1 MALIHHHTRNA
12 GGEFE
17 RHECSY
23 YKSPAEFVLAKIP
36 DGVPFRCYKDGV
48 DIAHDVDAMCEDG
61 EFTIIEG
68 AGGGIGKIFNFIL
81 KPIMKLFMP
90 STPSAP
96 SVNQQAAS
104 ANNSL
109 TDRNNKPRPYER
121 IFDICGTVQCIPS
134 DLMQSYNIYDSSH
147 KQYQYGYYYIGRG
160 FYDTP
165 ESGVLDGDT
174 RLSTITG
181 SSACIYDPYTSPNN
195 SAPRQIIGADI
206 DEPLF
211 ITKRSNSVDG
221 LELKAPNEYQLKL
234 KDATI
239 SCQLSGTTGTLV
251 DATGTMGFDDIFV
264 AGDVI
269 SLSNVAVRIYVPADG
284 DTFAHYHNQ
293 SLDGIYTVISS
304 GETAISFDV
313 TSNLAQW
320 QKISGGAQNMVANDD
335 AKISPSDIAEAGFTD
350 WFTISSIKS
359 KRIVANIV
367 ARQGMYKS
375 PSNGG
380 ATRSNSASVELQ
392 WQLINDAGNHTG
404 SITSVTQALTDK
416 SRDEVGMS
424 LVVNLPTQSVVRVR
438 VRRSTNQ
445 DTGYDG
451 QSVDQLT
458 FSDLY
463 GQVPDSTPHYGNIT
477 TIHTKRRNTPQATA
491 VKEPQLKVL
500 CTEKLFKYLG
510 NGVFD
515 TVRTEN
521 TQAVQSMIRLLR
533 DPQIGALNLSTEAM
547 DGLIDKQDEIESYF
561 GSALAGQFCYTFD
574 DKSLTAQDMC
584 QTIAEA
590 IFCTI
595 YRQGQDIK
603 LYFERPSA
611 GPAMVFTNRSKLAG
625 EKWSRSFGSDAKDS
639 VEFKW
644 TDPSDNTV
652 QTLKIP
658 EDGGINPNQIEGKG
672 VRNYQQAYWLAHRA
686 RQKDLLRRETVEFT
700 STEEGNFVIV
710 GEVISVVKGSRV
722 ASYDGYIVAQ
732 NGLTLTLSQEVEFTE
747 GDDHYIQLKRRDGTV
762 ESIGVIAGA
771 NKRTVQMLS
780 APSEAI
786 YTQNSAVKTEFS
798 FGNEARHLA
807 QMIVPTQVEPQSDR
821 TVKITGSNY
830 HPDVFLFDGVEPFEG
845 AYSNGYSDG
854 YAN

>member
-17 RHECSY
+17 RHECAY
-23 YKSPAEFVLAKIP
+23 YQSPAEFVLAKIP

-81 KPIMKLFMP
+81 KPIIKLFMP
-90 STPSAP
+90 SSQSAP

-174 RLSTITG
+174 QLSTITG
-181 SSACIYDPYTSPNN
+181 SAACIYDPLTSPNN
-195 SAPRQIIGADI
+195 SAPRQIVGEDI
-206 DEPLF
+206 SESLY
-211 ITKRSNSVDG
+211 ITTRSNSVDG

-234 KDATI
+234 KDVTI
-239 SCQLSGTTGTLV
+239 SCQLSGTTGSLV
-251 DATGTMGFDDIFV
+251 DATGTMGFDDLFV

-269 SLSNVAVRIYVPADG
+269 SLSNVAISIYVPADG
-284 DTFAHYHNQ
+284 ESPAFYYILR
-293 SLDGIYTVISS
+293 LDGTYTVISS
-304 GETAISFDV
+304 SETTISFDV
-313 TSNLAQW
+313 TNSLAKWQNIPDGSKNMAPNDNALISPGNLAD
-320 QKISGGAQNMVANDD
+320 V
-335 AKISPSDIAEAGFTD
+335 GFTD
-350 WFTISSIKS
+350 WFTISAIKS
-359 KRIVANIV
+359 KRIIANI
-367 ARQGMYKS
+367 AAHQGMYKS
-375 PSNGG
+375 PSDGG

-392 WQLINDAGNHTG
+392 WQLINDAGNPTG
-404 SITSVTQALTDK
+404 SITSITQALKDK
-416 SRDEVGMS
+416 SKDEVGMS
-424 LVVNLPTQSVVRVR
+424 VIVSLPTQSAVRVR

-463 GQVPDSTPHYGNIT
+463 GQIPETTAHYGNIT

-515 TVRTEN
+515 SVRTNN
-521 TQAVQSMIRLLR
+521 TQAVQSLIRLMR
-533 DPQIGALNLSTEAM
+533 DEVVGDLNMSTSSMDALL
-547 DGLIDKQDEIESYF
+547 DKQGEIESYF

-574 DKSLTAQDMC
+574 DKDATAQDIC
-584 QTIAEA
+584 QTIAGA
-590 IFCTI
+590 IFCNV
-595 YRQGQDIK
+595 YREGQDIK
-603 LYFERPSA
+603 LFFERPVQ

-625 EKWSRSFGSDAKDS
+625 EKWTRSFGSDAKDS
-639 VEFKW
+639 VEFTW
-644 TDPSDNTV
+644 VDPDTNVTE
-652 QTLKIP
+652 TLKIP
-658 EDGGINPNQIEGKG
+658 AEGGANANKIEGKG

-686 RQKDLLRRETVEFT
+686 RQKDLLQRESVEFT

-710 GEVISVVKGSRV
+710 GEAISVVKGSRV

-732 NGLTLTLSQEVEFTE
+732 DGLTLTLSQEVEFTA

-830 HPDVFLFDGVEPFEG
+830 HPDVFLYDDVEPFEG
-845 AYSNGYSDG
+845 AYSDGYSDG

>member
-17 RHECSY
+17 RHECAY
-23 YKSPAEFVLAKIP
+23 YQSPAEFVLAKIP

-68 AGGGIGKIFNFIL
+68 AGGVGAMIIGAIIAVFAAK
-81 KPIMKLFMP
+81 KMMSV
-90 STPSAP
+90 STPKYNA
-96 SVNQQAAS
+96 QAAS

-195 SAPRQIIGADI
+195 SAPRQIIGNDI
-206 DEPLF
+206 SESLY
-211 ITKRSNSVDG
+211 ITTRSNSVDG
-221 LELKAPNEYQLKL
+221 LELKAPNEYSLYL
-234 KDATI
+234 INVTI
-239 SCQLSGTTGTLV
+239 SCQLSGTTGALV
-251 DATGTMGFDDIFV
+251 DSTGTMKFSDLFEV
-264 AGDVI
+264 GDAVT
-269 SLSNVAVRIYVPADG
+269 LSNVKSGTAV
-284 DTFAHYHNQ
+284 
-293 SLDGIYTVISS
+293 LDGRYTVLASS
-304 GETAISFDV
+304 ESSISFNV
-313 TSNLAQW
+313 SSNLVQW
-320 QKISGGAQNMVANDD
+320 QKIASGSADMTTDGSAL
-335 AKISPSDIAEAGFTD
+335 ISPVDVAEVGFSD
-350 WFTISSIKS
+350 WFTISKIKPS
-359 KRIVANIV
+359 RIIANIV
-367 ARQGMYKS
+367 AKQGMYKQ
-375 PSNGG
+375 PSDGNS
-380 ATRSNSASVELQ
+380 TQSNSASVELQ
-392 WQLINDAGNHTG
+392 WQLINDAGNPVG
-404 SITSVTQALTDK
+404 AVSSVSQSLSDR

-424 LVVNLPTQSVVRVR
+424 VIVNLPTQSAVRVR
-438 VRRSTNQ
+438 VRRSSNQ
-445 DTGYDG
+445 DTGYNG
-451 QSVDQLT
+451 SSVDPLT
-458 FSDLY
+458 FNDLY
-463 GQVPDSTPHYGNIT
+463 GQIPDTTPHYGNIT
-477 TIHTKRRNTPQATA
+477 TIHTNRRNTPQATSI
-491 VKEPQLKVL
+491 KEPQLKVL
-500 CTEKLFKYLG
+500 TTELVYKYLG

-515 TVRTEN
+515 AVRTAN

-547 DGLIDKQDEIESYF
+547 DGLIEKQAEIEDYF
-561 GSALAGQFCYTFD
+561 NSALAGQFCYTFD
-574 DKSLTAQDMC
+574 DKSLTVQDMC

-611 GPAMVFTNRSKLAG
+611 GPAMVFTNRSKLSG
-625 EKWSRSFGSDAKDS
+625 EKWTRSFGSDAKDS

-672 VRNYQQAYWLAHRA
+672 VRNYKQAYWLAHRA
-686 RQKDLLRRETVEFT
+686 RQKDLLRRESVEFT
-700 STEEGNFVIV
+700 ATEEGNFVIV
-710 GEVISVVKGSRV
+710 GETISVVKGSRV

-732 NGLTLTLSQEVEFTE
+732 NGLTLTLSQEVEFTA

-762 ESIGVIAGA
+762 ESIAVIAGA

-821 TVKITGSNY
+821 TVKITGANY
-830 HPDVFLFDGVEPFEG
+830 HPGVFLYDGV
-845 AYSNGYSDG
+845 
-854 YAN
+854 

>member
-17 RHECSY
+17 RYECAY
-23 YKSPAEFVLAKIP
+23 YKNPAEFVLAKIP
-36 DGVPFRCYKDGV
+36 DGVPFRCYKNGV

-68 AGGGIGKIFNFIL
+68 SGGGVFKAVGNVLNWVL
-81 KPIMKLFMP
+81 KPIMKLLMP
-90 STPSAP
+90 SSQSAP

-134 DLMQSYNIYDSSH
+134 DLMQSYNIYDESH

-195 SAPRQIIGADI
+195 SDPRQIIGNDI
-206 DEPLF
+206 TESLY
-211 ITKRSNSVDG
+211 ITTRSNSVDG
-221 LELKAPNEYQLKL
+221 LELKAPNEYSLYL
-234 KDATI
+234 INVTI
-239 SCQLSGTTGTLV
+239 SCQLSGTTGALV
-251 DATGTMGFDDIFV
+251 DSTGTMKFSDLFEV
-264 AGDVI
+264 GDAVT
-269 SLSNVAVRIYVPADG
+269 LSNVKSGTAV
-284 DTFAHYHNQ
+284 
-293 SLDGIYTVISS
+293 LDGKYVVLASS
-304 GETAISFDV
+304 ESSISFNV
-313 TSNLAQW
+313 SSNLVQW
-320 QKISGGAQNMVANDD
+320 QKIASWSADMTTDGRALIYPVDVA
-335 AKISPSDIAEAGFTD
+335 EVGFSD
-350 WFTISSIKS
+350 WFTISKIKPS
-359 KRIVANIV
+359 RIIANIV
-367 ARQGMYKS
+367 AKQGMYKQ
-375 PSNGG
+375 PSNGNS
-380 ATRSNSASVELQ
+380 TQSNSASVELQ
-392 WQLINDAGNHTG
+392 WQLINDDGNPVG
-404 SITSVTQALTDK
+404 AVSSVSQSLRDR

-424 LVVNLPTQSVVRVR
+424 VIVNLPTQSAVRVR
-438 VRRSTNQ
+438 VRRSSNQ
-445 DTGYDG
+445 DTGYNG
-451 QSVDQLT
+451 SSVDPLT
-458 FSDLY
+458 FNDLY
-463 GQVPDSTPHYGNIT
+463 GQIPDNTPHYGNIT

-515 TVRTEN
+515 TVRTAN

-533 DPQIGALNLSTEAM
+533 DPQVGALTLSTAAM
-547 DGLIDKQDEIESYF
+547 DGLLEKQAEIEDYF
-561 GSALAGQFCYTFD
+561 NSELAGQFCYTFD
-574 DKSLTAQDMC
+574 DKSLTCQDMC

-611 GPAMVFTNRSKLAG
+611 GPAMVFTNRSKLSG
-625 EKWSRSFGSDAKDS
+625 EKWTRSFGSDAKDS

-710 GEVISVVKGSRV
+710 GEAISVVKGSRV

-732 NGLTLTLSQEVEFTE
+732 SGLTLTLSQEVEFIA

-807 QMIVPTQVEPQSDR
+807 QMIVPTSVEPQSDR
-821 TVKITGSNY
+821 TVKITGANY
-830 HPDVFLFDGVEPFEG
+830 HPDVFLFDGVEQFEG
-845 AYSNGYSDG
+845 AYSGGYSDG

>member
-1 MALIHHHTRNA
+1 MAIIHHHTRNA

-17 RHECSY
+17 RHECAY
-23 YKSPAEFVLAKIP
+23 YQSPAEFVLAKIP

-48 DIAHDVDAMCEDG
+48 DIAHNVDAMCEDG

-68 AGGGIGKIFNFIL
+68 AGGGIGKIFSFIL

-121 IFDICGTVQCIPS
+121 VFDICGTVQCYPS
-134 DLMQSYNIYDSSH
+134 DLMQSYNIYDASH

-160 FYDTP
+160 YYDTP

-195 SAPRQIIGADI
+195 SAPRQIVGSDI

-221 LELKAPNEYQLKL
+221 LELKAPNEYSLYL
-234 KDATI
+234 INVTI
-239 SCQLSGTTGTLV
+239 SCQLSGTTGALV
-251 DATGTMGFDDIFV
+251 DATGTMKFSDLFEV
-264 AGDVI
+264 GDAVT
-269 SLSNVAVRIYVPADG
+269 LSNVKSGTAV
-284 DTFAHYHNQ
+284 
-293 SLDGIYTVISS
+293 LDGQYTVLASS
-304 GETAISFDV
+304 ESSISFNV
-313 TSNLAQW
+313 SSNLVQW
-320 QKISGGAQNMVANDD
+320 QKITSGSADMTTDGSAL
-335 AKISPSDIAEAGFTD
+335 ISPIDVAEVGFSD
-350 WFTISSIKS
+350 WFTISKIKPS
-359 KRIVANIV
+359 RIIANIV
-367 ARQGMYKS
+367 AKQGMYKQ
-375 PSNGG
+375 PSDGNS
-380 ATRSNSASVELQ
+380 TQSNSASVELQ
-392 WQLINDAGNHTG
+392 WQLVNDAGNPVG
-404 SITSVTQALTDK
+404 AVSSVSQSLSDR

-424 LVVNLPTQSVVRVR
+424 VIVNLPTQSAVRVR
-438 VRRSTNQ
+438 VRRSSNQ
-445 DTGYDG
+445 DTGYNG
-451 QSVDQLT
+451 SSVDPLT
-458 FSDLY
+458 FNDLY
-463 GQVPDSTPHYGNIT
+463 GQIPDTTPHYGNIT
-477 TIHTKRRNTPQATA
+477 TIHTKRRNTPQATSI
-491 VKEPQLKVL
+491 KEPQLKVL
-500 CTEKLFKYLG
+500 TTELVYKYLG

-515 TVRTEN
+515 TVLTAN

-533 DPQIGALNLSTEAM
+533 DPQIGALTLSTESM
-547 DGLIDKQDEIESYF
+547 DGLIEKQAEIEDYF
-561 GSALAGQFCYTFD
+561 NSDLAGQFSYTFD

-611 GPAMVFTNRSKLAG
+611 GPAMVFTNRSKLSG
-625 EKWSRSFGSDAKDS
+625 EKWTRSFGSDAKDS

-686 RQKDLLRRETVEFT
+686 RQKDLLRRESVEFT

-710 GEVISVVKGSRV
+710 GEAISVVKGSRV

-732 NGLTLTLSQEVEFTE
+732 NGLTLTLSQEVEFTA

-780 APSEAI
+780 APSETI

-798 FGNEARHLA
+798 FGSEARHLA

-821 TVKITGSNY
+821 TVKITGANY

-845 AYSNGYSDG
+845 AYSDGYSDG
-854 YAN
+854 YAK